1 MILGSILLLVVPA
14 TQASTPLICNMVTE
28 TDDDDGSFQMNLPF
42 SLTLGE
48 TDYNQVYYSTN
59 GTMTFGQPDGTY
71 WDYPETPS
79 VSLAGY
85 DWVSLGEGAYTSY
98 GYNDSSFCIE
108 WSVRPFPQDTGELTQ
123 IRLVVN
129 KFSNGSWHGEITT
142 LGWTPDNIR
151 RGIRS
156 VQGGTVVTM
165 GAAFDVNG
173 GTPTE
178 AEPQQTSPS
187 FTDPPAIPI
196 QCWDGSTVYEP
207 SPCPIE
213 PTPTPIAIPEPE
225 QSSEP
230 TPTVVPSPQPSEPSP
245 EPSQTSQ
252 LPTEPSS
259 TPTPLQPELVTPR
272 PETTRG
278 ELPQPDPLIPSEIT
292 PSPIEIEIPSS
303 NNNIINNELTKEQN
317 IALEEL
323 LTKYGPMDAISFEDF
338 ENSGLDYE
346 NLPPDQPILLENG
359 AILTAEVADA
369 IEILE
374 DAGEF
379 LLTVFTDPGK
389 AIKAMANIGADMT
402 PEKRKESQQVIVA
415 SVIVA
420 QIAVGLSTK
429 NNIGGK

>member
-1 MILGSILLLVVPA
+1 MILGSILLFVVPA
-14 TQASTPLICNMVTE
+14 TQASTPLTCNMVTQ
-28 TDDDDGSFQMNLPF
+28 TGDDDGSFQMNLPF

-59 GTMTFGQPDGTY
+59 GTMTFGQPDGTF

-85 DWVSLGEGAYTSY
+85 DWVSFGEGAYTSY

-108 WSVRPFPQDTGELTQ
+108 WSVRPFPQSTGELTQ
-123 IRLVVN
+123 IRLVIN

-142 LGWTPDNIR
+142 LGWTPNNIR
-151 RGIRS
+151 RGIRY
-156 VQGGTVVTM
+156 VQGGPIVTM
-165 GAAFDVNG
+165 EAAFDVNG

-213 PTPTPIAIPEPE
+213 PTPTPTAIPETE

-230 TPTVVPSPQPSEPSP
+230 APTVVPSPQQSEPAPTVVPSPQPSEPSP

-252 LPTEPSS
+252 FPTEPSP
-259 TPTPLQPELVTPR
+259 TPTP
-272 PETTRG
+272 
-278 ELPQPDPLIPSEIT
+278 IT
-292 PSPIEIEIPSS
+292 PGPIEIEIPSS
-303 NNNIINNELTKEQN
+303 NNNIINNELTKEQT
-317 IALEEL
+317 LEEL
-323 LTKYGPMDAISFEDF
+323 LTKYGSMDAISFEDF

-346 NLPPDQPILLENG
+346 NLPPDQPVLLKNG
-359 AILTAEVADA
+359 VILTAEVADA
-369 IEILE
+369 IEIFE
-374 DAGEF
+374 DAGEL

-389 AIKAMANIGADMT
+389 AIKALANIGVDMT
-402 PEKRKESQQVIVA
+402 LEKRKESQQVVVA

-429 NNIGGK
+429 NNIRGK

>member
-1 MILGSILLLVVPA
+1 MILGSILLFVVPA
-14 TQASTPLICNMVTE
+14 TQASTPLTCNMVTQ
-28 TDDDDGSFQMNLPF
+28 TGDDDGSFQMNLPF

-59 GTMTFGQPDGTY
+59 GTMTFGQPDGTF

-85 DWVSLGEGAYTSY
+85 DWVSFGEGAYTSY

-108 WSVRPFPQDTGELTQ
+108 WSVRPFPQSTGELTQ
-123 IRLVVN
+123 IRLVIN

-142 LGWTPDNIR
+142 LGWTPNNIR
-151 RGIRS
+151 RGIRY
-156 VQGGTVVTM
+156 VQGGPIVTM
-165 GAAFDVNG
+165 EAAFDVNG

-213 PTPTPIAIPEPE
+213 PTPTPTAIPETE

-230 TPTVVPSPQPSEPSP
+230 APTVVPSPQPSEPSP

-252 LPTEPSS
+252 FPTEPSP
-259 TPTPLQPELVTPR
+259 TPTP
-272 PETTRG
+272 
-278 ELPQPDPLIPSEIT
+278 IT
-292 PSPIEIEIPSS
+292 PGPIEIEIPSS
-303 NNNIINNELTKEQN
+303 NNNIINNELTKEQT
-317 IALEEL
+317 LEEL
-323 LTKYGPMDAISFEDF
+323 LTKYGSMDAISFEDF

-346 NLPPDQPILLENG
+346 NLPPDQPVLLKNG
-359 AILTAEVADA
+359 VILTAEVADA
-369 IEILE
+369 IEIFE
-374 DAGEF
+374 DAGEL

-389 AIKAMANIGADMT
+389 AIKALANIGVDMT
-402 PEKRKESQQVIVA
+402 LEKRKESQQVVVA

-429 NNIGGK
+429 NNIRGK